1 MMKLKLL
8 PALLL
13 ISFALIQSTA
23 KAQSQTKYFLP
34 QPFPRSPAATGLEK
48 YGTYKVNEFT
58 GLPDISIPLYTI
70 EAGGFQV
77 PIALSY
83 HASGVKV
90 TEVASWVG
98 MGWSV
103 SAGGQISRKTMG
115 LPDDIGNG
123 YLNGVMRQPSA
134 LTTSTVDG
142 VHYLEDVANGTYD
155 TKPDIYSYD
164 FPGHGGKFFFDG
176 RPGQHFVAR
185 TVPYAPLSIKYTFTN
200 YTNANP
206 LTTGLTK
213 FNIADEHGNNYT
225 FGNGAVDVT
234 YSSSGGRPGYN
245 IGSAWKLQTMISQNK
260 RDSIFFTYNT
270 DRINYPAMDGELY
283 TVVDQ
288 VQIHDSSVAFS
299 PSYTTNPTTPGNAS
313 VVDEQLI
320 SQISFKN
327 GKVVFELDP
336 TIRADVDGTGG
347 IHSYKLKDIKVYGY
361 NYSTKAMEVQKT
373 ILFYQSYYNSTSSKR
388 LMLDSI
394 QVLDKAG
401 SVVQHYNFDY
411 NKTIAMPDYTSF
423 AQDYWGY
430 YNGKA
435 NNMLTPQQTIQ
446 YQPYSTSAITSVTIG
461 SSVANGR
468 DCDSNY
474 MQSLILTGIHYPT
487 GGYSTF
493 TYQTNQYNDN
503 GTLKLAGGLRVKTI
517 NSYDGISS
525 TPIVKTYV
533 YNSARPN
540 FLLDYSYFVN
550 SQTHRWYDLDQFA
563 SPPPLCYGYEVV
575 RTYSCNPHAD
585 LEGYDGAPVV
595 YPSVIEYIGTP
606 GTNIGR
612 TDYTFTDQKDT
623 TENASL
629 AGNLIYSSMFYVRG
643 HLASKKEY
651 IHKADGS
658 YQVVESV
665 NNTYS
670 ALPYK
675 NYNNIGLAISRINY
689 NEGPAGANPFEPAVG
704 AQPDDSQSFTLTYPS
719 YHILSD
725 DNYLNG
731 STTKIYDTN
740 DTTKYTSSSVSY
752 AYDDTTHQQIAYTTH
767 VDSKGNTH
775 ISNNKYA
782 YNYLNSGTT
791 TNNAVLDSMI
801 SRHMFA
807 EPVEKW
813 DSLRNVATG
822 VNAVTSAQLNLYA
835 LSGYNSAV
843 IPSKISTLSVVQPI
857 TNFGH
862 SSVVSGSLTGD
873 SRYVQMISFDQYDA
887 SNNIIQYTPRNA
899 RPTSIIWDYLH
910 GDPIAQVKN
919 ATYANLAYTSFE
931 ADGKGGWNYSGTPI
945 FDPTAPTGSLVY
957 PLSAGSVTSPS
968 TNNINTYVLSYWSNN
983 GPATVYYGAGYIS
996 GTSYR
1001 TANGWTYYEHL
1012 IPVGNSYAT
1021 ISGSTS
1027 IDELRLYPSVA
1038 QMTTY
1043 AYNPSGVSAIA
1054 DTKGAVNYFEYDY
1067 FGRLKNTK
1075 DWNGNIVKNYG
1086 YHTFD
1091 QTAGN
1096 QVQSGTFTRNN
1107 CPSGTNPQSL
1117 TYTVPANKYYAS
1129 TLASANADA
1138 TYDMNVNG
1146 QVKANQVCGCPVS
1159 QVSFTLSNSTGIG
1172 TFQATFSGP
1181 YNHTYTF
1188 PANGSTTI
1196 QVPSGTY
1203 TIQINPT
1210 GDFSYHT
1217 FTLGSRSSVYAP
1229 GTTFYTVS
1237 ITASNNES
1245 PLSIQ

>member
-8 PALLL
+8 SALLL
-13 ISFALIQSTA
+13 LSFVLMQSTA
-23 KAQSQTKYFLP
+23 NAQSQTQYFLP
-34 QPFPRSPAATGLEK
+34 LPFPRSPSATGLEK

-123 YLNGVMRQPSA
+123 YLNGLMRQPAA

-142 VHYLEDVANGTYD
+142 VHYLENVANGTYD

-176 RPGQHFVAR
+176 RPGQNFVAR
-185 TVPYAPLSIKYTFTN
+185 TVPYAPLSIKYSL
-200 YTNANP
+200 A
-206 LTTGLTK
+206 TTLNK
-213 FNIADEHGNNYT
+213 FNIADEHGNNYV
-225 FGNGAVDVT
+225 FGDGATDIT

-245 IGSAWKLQTMISQNK
+245 IPSAWKLKSMISQNR

-270 DRINYPAMDGELY
+270 DRINYPALDGELF

-288 VQIHDSSVAFS
+288 VQILDAVCNYT

-320 SQISFKN
+320 SQITFKN

-347 IHSYKLKDIKVYGY
+347 IHSYKLKDIKVYNY
-361 NYSTKAMEVQKT
+361 NYSTKVMEVQKT

-394 QVLDKAG
+394 QVLDRAG

-423 AQDYWGY
+423 SQDYWGY

-435 NNMLTPQQTIQ
+435 NNMLTPKQTIQ
-446 YQPYSTSAITSVTIG
+446 YQPYTTSAISSVTINSAG
-461 SSVANGR
+461 ITNGR

-474 MQSLILTGIHYPT
+474 MQSLVLTGIHFPT

-493 TYQTNQYNDN
+493 TYQTNQYYDS

-525 TPIVKTYV
+525 TPIVKNYV

-540 FLLDYSYFVN
+540 FQLDYSYFVN
-550 SQTHRWYDLDQFA
+550 SQTHRFYDLRVHA
-563 SPPPLCYGYEVV
+563 SPPPQCYGYEVV

-595 YPSVIEYIGTP
+595 YPSVTEYIGTP
-606 GTNIGR
+606 GTNVGR

-623 TENASL
+623 TENASMS
-629 AGNLIYSSMFYVRG
+629 GNLIYSSMFYVRG

-658 YQVVESV
+658 YQIVQSV
-665 NNTYS
+665 NNSYS

-675 NYNNIGLAISRINY
+675 NYNNIGLAIGKINY
-689 NEGPAGANPFEPAVG
+689 NEGPVGTNPFEPAAG
-704 AQPDDSQSFTLTYPS
+704 AQPDDSQSFTLVYPS

-731 STTKIYDTN
+731 STTKIYDAN

-767 VDSKGNTH
+767 TDSKGNTH
-775 ISNNKYA
+775 ISSNKYA
-782 YNYLNSGTT
+782 YNYLNGGTT

-801 SRHMFA
+801 NRHMFA
-807 EPVEKW
+807 EPMEKW
-813 DSLRNVATG
+813 ENLQNATTG
-822 VNAVTSAQLNLYA
+822 VNTVTSGQLNLYTQ
-835 LSGYNSAV
+835 SWYNGGIV
-843 IPSKISTLSVVQPI
+843 PSKISTLSVAQPL
-857 TNFGH
+857 TNFTS
-862 SSVVSGSLTGD
+862 SSVVSGNLTGD
-873 SRYVQMISFDQYDA
+873 SRYVSMISFDQYDPY
-887 SNNIIQYTPRNA
+887 NNIIQYTPRNTT
-899 RPTSIIWDYLH
+899 PVSVIWDYLH
-910 GDPIAQVKN
+910 ENPIAQVKN
-919 ATYANLAYTSFE
+919 STSINITYTSFE
-931 ADGKGGWNYSGTPI
+931 ADGKGGWNYGGTPV
-945 FDPTAPTGSLVY
+945 FDPTAPTGSMVY
-957 PLSAGSVTSPS
+957 PLSTGSISSPS
-968 TNNINTYVLSYWSNN
+968 MSTATGYVLSYWSNN
-983 GPATVYYGAGYIS
+983 GAASVYAGNYLSATPLRS
-996 GTSYR
+996 S
-1001 TANGWTYYEHL
+1001 NGWSYYEYTVPAGVSS
-1012 IPVGNSYAT
+1012 IS

-1027 IDELRLYPSVA
+1027 IDELRLYPVNA
-1038 QMTTY
+1038 QMTTF
-1043 AYNPSGVSAIA
+1043 AYNPSGVTAMA
-1054 DTKGAVNYFEYDY
+1054 DTKGATTYFEYDF
-1067 FGRLKNTK
+1067 FGRLKNAK

-1096 QVQSGTFTRNN
+1096 QVQTGTFTRNN

-1117 TYTVPANKYYAS
+1117 TYTVPANKYYSS

-1146 QVKANQVCGCPVS
+1146 QIKANQNCGCPVS
-1159 QVSFTLSNSTGIG
+1159 QVSFTLTNYTGIG
-1172 TFQATFSGP
+1172 TFQVAFSGP

-1188 PANGSTTI
+1188 PSYGSTTI

-1203 TIQINPT
+1203 TVQIYPT
-1210 GDFSYHT
+1210 GDYSYHT
-1217 FTLGSRSSVYAP
+1217 FMLGSRSSVYAP
-1229 GTTFYTVS
+1229 GTTFYSVS
-1237 ITASNNES
+1237 ITASNNET